1 MNEDQENPDSD
12 CDSQISSKDHS
23 YEDINPS
30 RKEDS
35 SLELE
40 QSAESKNEQPPHE
53 DSATKKK
60 SYNKKAWL
68 FLLFLII
75 TIGAGGYFYFQ
86 KKGIDLS
93 ITLPSDLNK
102 SLLFTEKTPKVLATQ
117 SKTAPIES
125 APKVIEQVEAPST
138 IEKPSSEDE
147 KMIKLLRDEVRSL
160 KIELTQKNS
169 IPSPQNIQNVMPHI
183 SGRVVREKT
192 EASTG
197 EKEEKPEPE
206 MEVALIPPLP
216 VKTNSSVSRKTLEG
230 KTKELIEK
238 EQAKPKPDLQASL
251 TLSPPVKT
259 EPSRLQKTSPLRSKE
274 VQAYLDFVEN
284 TGSKLAQLVRE
295 WLSRLLALV
304 PKY

>member
-1 MNEDQENPDSD
+1 MNEDQENPDPGY
-12 CDSQISSKDHS
+12 DSQIPSEDYSH
-23 YEDINPS
+23 EDIKPS
-30 RKEDS
+30 RKEDGS
-35 SLELE
+35 SELE
-40 QSAESKNEQPPHE
+40 QLAEPENEQPAYE

-60 SYNKKAWL
+60 SYGKKGRL
-68 FLLFLII
+68 FLLFLIT
-75 TIGAGGYFYFQ
+75 TIGVGGYFYSRE
-86 KKGIDLS
+86 KEIYLP
-93 ITLPSDLNK
+93 IALPSDLNQ
-102 SLLFTEKTPKVLATQ
+102 SFTFTEKILEPLAAQ
-117 SKTAPIES
+117 SKTVPIES
-125 APKVIEQVEAPST
+125 APKAIEQIEAPST
-138 IEKPSSEDE
+138 VEKPSSEDE
-147 KMIKLLRDEVRSL
+147 KMINLLRDEVRSL
-160 KIELTQKNS
+160 KTELTQKNS

-183 SGRVVREKT
+183 SGRVVRKKT

-197 EKEEKPEPE
+197 KKEEKPEPE

-251 TLSPPVKT
+251 TPSPPVKT